1 MNPRRFATLA
11 AALCGT
17 VFLAG
22 WVIAAVAGLG
32 MQGIKNTDKGL
43 TEDHRAPPLGV
54 DADPVDAPKATAVGK
69 VGISKVDA
77 GTAAAELGAEAVEGA
92 LPDPSQMFP
101 TKTPPVQIAT
111 ASTPAQR
118 KMIVKTSGTAAAA
131 ARTVKDKSFDPSII
145 AKTIGDEASRLKND
159 AVEWGQRLQE
169 LEADLKS
176 SQNVDGPAKDVD
188 GCLVVLRAAADRLTP
203 NSETRAALRKQ
214 EDAIRDLAIR
224 AEVHS
229 NQAIRKI
236 AGHFQ
241 QKTTELHAVNRSF
254 EEMRTRLVM
263 EIDRLQELKIRL
275 QFNHA
280 VAHSGE
286 LLKEGEV
293 SVDNIQTLSADAQRL
308 ASDLCD
314 FGATLPVAHCAR
326 LQEPAMRKRASY
338 LALGVGLVVGTSN
351 AQGQT
356 HLPIFIA
363 EASVVAPP
371 SGVLVTQPPA
381 PVAVPPSGVL
391 ITQPTAANPQ
401 PSAARSVEH
410 SHALLPESRQDDRV
424 ATGS

>member
-1 MNPRRFATLA
+1 MTSRRFATLA

-22 WVIAAVAGLG
+22 WVFVAVAGLG

-43 TEDHRAPPLGV
+43 TEDRRAPPLGV

-69 VGISKVDA
+69 VGISNVDA
-77 GTAAAELGAEAVEGA
+77 GTAAAETGTGGSGEAEAVEGA
-92 LPDPSQMFP
+92 LPHPSQKFP
-101 TKTPPVQIAT
+101 PKTPSVQIAT
-111 ASTPAQR
+111 AST
-118 KMIVKTSGTAAAA
+118 SGTAAAV

-159 AVEWGQRLQE
+159 AVEWGQKLQE

-176 SQNVDGPAKDVD
+176 SQNVDGTAKDVD
-188 GCLVVLRAAADRLTP
+188 ACLVVLRAAADRLTP
-203 NSETRAALRKQ
+203 NSETRATLRKQ

-241 QKTTELHAVNRSF
+241 QKTAELHAVNRSF
-254 EEMRTRLVM
+254 EEMRTRLVT

-275 QFNHA
+275 QFNHTA
-280 VAHSGE
+280 AHSGE

-293 SVDNIQTLSADAQRL
+293 SIDNVQTLSADAQRL

-314 FGATLPVAHCAR
+314 FGATLPVTHCAR

-338 LALGVGLVVGTSN
+338 LALGVGVVVETSN

-391 ITQPTAANPQ
+391 ITEPTAANP
-401 PSAARSVEH
+401 
-410 SHALLPESRQDDRV
+410 
-424 ATGS
+424 

>member
-1 MNPRRFATLA
+1 MTPRRFTTL

-22 WVIAAVAGLG
+22 WVIAEVAGLG

-43 TEDHRAPPLGV
+43 TEDRRAPPRGV
-54 DADPVDAPKATAVGK
+54 DADPVDAPKATAAGK
-69 VGISKVDA
+69 VGISNLDA
-77 GTAAAELGAEAVEGA
+77 GTAAAETGTGGSGEAEAVEGA
-92 LPDPSQMFP
+92 LPHPSQMFP
-101 TKTPPVQIAT
+101 PKTPSVQIAT
-111 ASTPAQR
+111 AST
-118 KMIVKTSGTAAAA
+118 SGTAAAV

-159 AVEWGQRLQE
+159 AVEWGQKLQE
-169 LEADLKS
+169 LEDDLKS
-176 SQNVDGPAKDVD
+176 SQNVDGTAKDVD

-203 NSETRAALRKQ
+203 NSETRATLRKQ

-241 QKTTELHAVNRSF
+241 QKTAELHAVNRSF
-254 EEMRTRLVM
+254 EEMRTRLVT

-275 QFNHA
+275 EFNHA
-280 VAHSGE
+280 ATHSGE

-293 SVDNIQTLSADAQRL
+293 SVDNIQTLTTDAQRL

-314 FGATLPVAHCAR
+314 FGATLPVTHCAR

-371 SGVLVTQPPA
+371 SGFLVTQPPA

-401 PSAARSVEH
+401 LSAARSGDH
-410 SHALLPESRQDDRV
+410 SHALLPESKKDDRAV
-424 ATGS
+424 TGS

>member
-1 MNPRRFATLA
+1 MTPRRFATL

-22 WVIAAVAGLG
+22 WVIAEVAGLG
-32 MQGIKNTDKGL
+32 MQGIKNTYKGL
-43 TEDHRAPPLGV
+43 TEDRRAPPLGA

-69 VGISKVDA
+69 VGIANVDA
-77 GTAAAELGAEAVEGA
+77 GTAAAETGTRGSGEAEAVEGA
-92 LPDPSQMFP
+92 LPHPSQMFP
-101 TKTPPVQIAT
+101 PKTPSPQQIAT
-111 ASTPAQR
+111 AST
-118 KMIVKTSGTAAAA
+118 SGTAAAV
-131 ARTVKDKSFDPSII
+131 ARTVKEKSFDPSII
-145 AKTIGDEASRLKND
+145 AKTVGDEASRLKND
-159 AVEWGQRLQE
+159 AVEWGQKLQE
-169 LEADLKS
+169 FEADLKS
-176 SQNVDGPAKDVD
+176 SRNVDGTAKGVD

-203 NSETRAALRKQ
+203 NSETRATLRKQ

-241 QKTTELHAVNRSF
+241 QKTVELHAINRSF
-254 EEMRTRLVM
+254 EEMRTRLVT

-275 QFNHA
+275 QFNHTA
-280 VAHSGE
+280 AHSGE

-293 SVDNIQTLSADAQRL
+293 SIDNVQTLSADAQRL

-314 FGATLPVAHCAR
+314 FGATLPVTHCAR

-338 LALGVGLVVGTSN
+338 LALGVGVVVETSN

-391 ITQPTAANPQ
+391 ISQPTAAKPQ
-401 PSAARSVEH
+401 PSAARSGDY
-410 SHALLPESRQDDRV
+410 SHALLPESKKDDRV